1 MRAYLLRGL
10 GDEEWQQRRESARL
24 LPSVTPP
31 VLGRGDGGAFAALL
45 DAVQVGGAKRQQF
58 CLVVQTNRKHFL
70 LGPYINSCAALLDA
84 VHGGGVN

>member
-45 DAVQVGGAKRQQF
+45 DAVQVGG
-58 CLVVQTNRKHFL
+58 
-70 LGPYINSCAALLDA
+70 
-84 VHGGGVN
+84 VN